1 MRRHSLLL
9 TIVIAVLIAAG
20 LTWAALRHH
29 RSSAA
34 GEVVADSRPLA
45 PFNRIAISGTAAVTL
60 VQDTNGPLVIETP
73 ARGKVRVDAVVRN
86 NTLDITALDSRRWW
100 DALVGTG
107 PSNASRITVH
117 FRDLDAISVAG
128 GVRITAATV
137 RVPALRIDGAGGTS
151 VTIADLQTES
161 LRVSGEGALKADLS
175 GTATRQNVSISGA
188 GDYRAEKLASSD
200 TTVTVSGAGK
210 VLVNASKTLK
220 ASISGAGLVEY
231 VGDPQVTQQVSG
243 VGRVRRRESAEMAG
257 PHIALA
263 R

>member
-9 TIVIAVLIAAG
+9 TIVIAVVIAAG
-20 LTWAALRHH
+20 LTWAALRH
-29 RSSAA
+29 RGNA
-34 GEVVADSRPLA
+34 GGDVVAESRQLA
-45 PFNRIAISGTAAVTL
+45 PFSRIQVSGTAAVTL

-73 ARGKVRVDAVVRN
+73 ARGKAQVDAVVRD

-100 DALVGTG
+100 DALIGTG
-107 PSNASRITVH
+107 PSGEPRITVH

-128 GVRITAATV
+128 GVRITAAAV
-137 RVPALRIDGAGGTS
+137 HVPALRIDGAGGTS
-151 VTIADLQTES
+151 VTIADLRTES
-161 LRVSGEGALKADLS
+161 LRVSGEGALKADLT
-175 GTATRQNVSISGA
+175 GQATRQTVSISGA

-210 VLVNASKTLK
+210 VLVNVSKTLK
-220 ASISGAGLVEY
+220 ASISGAGIVEY
-231 VGDPQVTQQVSG
+231 LGDPEVTQHVSG

>member
-9 TIVIAVLIAAG
+9 TIVIAVVIAAG
-20 LTWAALRHH
+20 LTWAALRH
-29 RSSAA
+29 RGFAGSELAA
-34 GEVVADSRPLA
+34 ESRPLA
-45 PFNRIAISGTAAVTL
+45 PFNRIAVSGTAAVTL
-60 VQDTNGPLVIETP
+60 VQDTNGPIVIETP
-73 ARGKVRVDAVVRN
+73 VRGKARVDAVVRD
-86 NTLDITALDSRRWW
+86 NTLEITALDSRRWW
-100 DALVGTG
+100 DALVGSG
-107 PSNASRITVH
+107 PSGASRITVH
-117 FRDLDAISVAG
+117 FRDLEAISVAG
-128 GVRITAATV
+128 GVRIKAASMH
-137 RVPALRIDGAGGTS
+137 VPALRIDGAGGTS
-151 VTIADLQTES
+151 VTIADLRTQS

-175 GTATRQNVSISGA
+175 GEATRQTVSISGA

-220 ASISGAGLVEY
+220 ASISGAGIVEY
-231 VGDPQVTQQVSG
+231 LGDPDVTQQVSG

>member
-20 LTWAALRHH
+20 LTWAALRH
-29 RSSAA
+29 RGIAP
-34 GEVVADSRPLA
+34 GEVVADARPLA

-117 FRDLDAISVAG
+117 FRDLEAISVAG
-128 GVRITAATV
+128 GVRITAA
-137 RVPALRIDGAGGTS
+137 A
-151 VTIADLQTES
+151 
-161 LRVSGEGALKADLS
+161 
-175 GTATRQNVSISGA
+175 
-188 GDYRAEKLASSD
+188 
-200 TTVTVSGAGK
+200 
-210 VLVNASKTLK
+210 
-220 ASISGAGLVEY
+220 
-231 VGDPQVTQQVSG
+231 
-243 VGRVRRRESAEMAG
+243 
-257 PHIALA
+257 
-263 R
+263 